1 MIRKIL
7 LVDDDP
13 VLLKTVG
20 MTFHRAGYE
29 VIVALNGPDAMRK
42 VVEKQPDLVIL
53 DVMLPGMSGHEV
65 CQHLRETPET
75 EHLPIIMLSALS
87 RVEDKIAGFSA
98 GADDYLVKPISPEEL
113 LTRVKVLLARSAQRA
128 APPTPSQA
136 RIVAFIGVKGGVG
149 TSTLAVNV
157 AIAAAQEN
165 RPTVLIDLHPEGG
178 TAAVQLGQVP
188 RLSLSNLLEQE
199 PDAID
204 AGAID
209 HCLLTH
215 RTGLRVLPAPLSP
228 TPRAHPLTTQHVESI
243 INHLST
249 RADLLVLD
257 LQPFLSE
264 AACDILRRASRV
276 VLVIESDSI
285 AAQTAQRWLEALGS
299 EGIAGS
305 QVYVV
310 AVNRGGGA
318 TPYNKPQLEEMLG
331 SDVSLVI
338 RHAVEMCLLANK
350 NAMPVVLQQRNTNLE
365 QQLRTLAEAV
375 IK

>member
-1 MIRKIL
+1 MIHKIL

-29 VIVALNGPDAMRK
+29 VVVALNGPDAMRK
-42 VVEKQPDLVIL
+42 VAEKQPDLVIL

-75 EHLPIIMLSALS
+75 EHLPVIMLSALS

-128 APPTPSQA
+128 SATPSQA
-136 RIVAFIGVKGGVG
+136 YIVAFIGVKGGVG

-157 AIAAAQEN
+157 ALAAAQGN
-165 RPTVLIDLHPEGG
+165 RPTILVDLHPEGG

-188 RLSLSNLLEQE
+188 RLSLGNLLEQE
-199 PDAID
+199 PGAVDAAAVD
-204 AGAID
+204 R
-209 HCLLTH
+209 CLLPH

-228 TPRAHPLTTQHVESI
+228 TPHAHPLTTQRVESI
-243 INHLST
+243 INYLCAK
-249 RADLLVLD
+249 ADLLVLD

-264 AACDILRRASRV
+264 AACAVLRRASRV
-276 VLVIESDSI
+276 VLVIELDSI
-285 AAQTAQRWLEALGS
+285 AAQAAQRWLEALGA

-318 TPYNKPQLEEMLG
+318 TPYSKPQLEEMLG
-331 SDVSLVI
+331 SDVSLLIRACRRDVPVGQQK
-338 RHAVEMCLLANK
+338 RHAGRASAAQHL
-350 NAMPVVLQQRNTNLE
+350 P
-365 QQLRTLAEAV
+365 
-375 IK
+375 

>member
-1 MIRKIL
+1 MKHNIL

-13 VLLKTVG
+13 VLLKMVG

-29 VIVALNGPDAMRK
+29 VVVALNGPDAMRK
-42 VVEKQPDLVIL
+42 IAEKQPDLVIL

-75 EHLPIIMLSALS
+75 EHLPIIMLSALNQ
-87 RVEDKIAGFSA
+87 VEDKMAGFSA
-98 GADDYLVKPISPEEL
+98 GADDYLVKPIPPEEL
-113 LTRVKVLLARSAQRA
+113 LARVKVLLARSAQTA
-128 APPTPSQA
+128 ASATPSQA
-136 RIVAFIGVKGGVG
+136 HIVAFIGVKGGVG

-157 AIAAAQEN
+157 ALAAAQGD
-165 RPTVLIDLHPEGG
+165 RPTILVDLHPEGG
-178 TAAVQLGQVP
+178 TAAAQLGQVP
-188 RLSLSNLLEQE
+188 RLSLGNLLEQE

-204 AGAID
+204 AAAVD
-209 HCLLTH
+209 HCLLSH

-228 TPRAHPLTTQHVESI
+228 TPHAHSLTTQHVESI
-243 INHLST
+243 INHLSAK
-249 RADLLVLD
+249 ADLLVLD

-264 AACDILRRASRV
+264 AVCAVLRRARRV

-285 AAQTAQRWLEALGS
+285 AAQTARRWLEALGT

-310 AVNRGGGA
+310 AVNRAGGA
-318 TPYNKPQLEEMLG
+318 TPYSKPQLEEMLG
-331 SDVSLVI
+331 SEVSLVI
-338 RHAVEMCLLANK
+338 VHAAEMCLLANK
-350 NAMPVVLQQRNTNLE
+350 NATPVVLQQRNTTLE
-365 QQLRTLAEAV
+365 QQLTTLAGDV